1 MTNGLP
7 MGHRSFRPK
16 WRSVCRTA
24 SFRGLARMGDPDA
37 SVIPAARDFREGHHA
52 VARLSEHLGVVATL
66 HSSRSRFFQQKE
78 VRSGKLCNWGPR
90 YDGELPVSH
99 SNWRFVCKD
108 CSCGLRCNYNLSIL
122 LTFSGDKI
130 SIISV
135 RYLNKSNRGREARE
149 ISLHCKLRL
158 YLYCHYLHYC

>member
-24 SFRGLARMGDPDA
+24 SIRGLARMGDPDA

-52 VARLSEHLGVVATL
+52 VATL

-78 VRSGKLCNWGPR
+78 
-90 YDGELPVSH
+90 Y
-99 SNWRFVCKD
+99 
-108 CSCGLRCNYNLSIL
+108 
-122 LTFSGDKI
+122 
-130 SIISV
+130 
-135 RYLNKSNRGREARE
+135 GRENYAIGGRDTMASFRFLSQIGVLYARTALVGCGAT
-149 ISLHCKLRL
+149 ITCQS
-158 YLYCHYLHYC
+158 Y